1 MLYQLY
7 KNYCNQYIDKIQRNL
22 GPRLPAEWQKRQSMH
37 PLTLV
42 SSSHVHVHVIMILQC
57 HCNMQHEINS
67 HVTKAARIAE
77 SARKLQIYLK
87 GFLLREGH
95 EYHTN
100 FPFNFPAYS
109 NLHKQNSTKFCF
121 SSLIIL
127 LWLVRQNAPNHRL
140 L

>member
-7 KNYCNQYIDKIQRNL
+7 KNYCNQYIDKIH
-22 GPRLPAEWQKRQSMH
+22 LPAEWQKRQSMH

-42 SSSHVHVHVIMILQC
+42 SSSHVHVIMILQC

-67 HVTKAARIAE
+67 HVTKAARIAK

-100 FPFNFPAYS
+100 LPFNFPAYS
-109 NLHKQNSTKFCF
+109 NFHKQISTKFCF